1 MKSALN
7 KIIISFIF
15 AVGGMIFLLF
25 NLKGEQDWV
34 LSWIGV
40 LLAYL
45 SLAILNDL
53 YNKTVYYKTFPKIL
67 KRILFISFNASVLG
81 IVIGISYQLLG
92 KWDLNIMMF
101 YWIIILLLHLITIFT
116 LGTLTLLNCNNENY
130 SLLYKFIILL
140 NIFLTLGPV
149 LYPVVLTIIGNGINS
164 SAGN

>member
-45 SLAILNDL
+45 SLAILDDL

-92 KWDLNIMMF
+92 KWNLNIMMF

-130 SLLYKFIILL
+130 SLIYKFIILL

-149 LYPVVLTIIGNGINS
+149 LYPVVITIIGNGINS

>member
-67 KRILFISFNASVLG
+67 KRILFISYNASVLG

-149 LYPVVLTIIGNGINS
+149 LYPVVITIIGNGINS